1 MRRAVCITL
10 SNATCGAP
18 ATVPVPQ
25 TPVRLMSFIAKTYV
39 LFLHISF
46 ILMSDRDHRSRMFFD
61 NEV

>member
-1 MRRAVCITL
+1 MQL
-10 SNATCGAP
+10 
-18 ATVPVPQ
+18 PVPITATNAAAVSRPRTVTQ
-25 TPVRLMSFIAKTYV
+25 TPVKLMSVIAKTYV

>member
-1 MRRAVCITL
+1 MTSA
-10 SNATCGAP
+10 
-18 ATVPVPQ
+18 
-25 TPVRLMSFIAKTYV
+25 RLMSVIAKTYV